1 MQRVSTGAAIGAVAA
16 VGALVAL
23 VASRSDCNDKGAGG
37 RAGAGASTSAGEE
50 AADAAERAVRAQP
63 GCHPTMAGGTLA
75 KVAPGAL
82 SLAVVKDHALL
93 VGTAQLE
100 PHGWRGAQ
108 AERIV
113 LDRMGAPIGSV
124 ETVTD
129 ALPVVPGVTTLAAA
143 LAEDGRLTTLT
154 YAARRPSA
162 TECTD
167 GLLVSKVT
175 EVGGLRAD
183 ADAGARAGAGAGGDP
198 GAARRELFTH
208 SCRSSSMLV
217 AAARGALGI
226 AFLDGAT
233 TADGDPKTAP
243 GIADVVVIAG
253 LGSSQTR
260 LETIGGATIV
270 NAATAAGAT
279 SVAAAYVVAHDTTR
293 ELHVVQLRKDGK
305 PATKV
310 EIFDKQNVG
319 TVTMAYEGD
328 TLHVVWSSFVPERNR
343 FVLRWSKWLAGAAPA
358 ATQSIG
364 TGVLSAVTPSLAVDR
379 GRFILAWTNGD
390 EKDSTVKVGASTNG
404 VVAVSGLA
412 GVVST
417 PGAPAREP
425 VVALDGDTMFVA
437 WKELGGAELEVH
449 ATSISCRE

>member
-1 MQRVSTGAAIGAVAA
+1 MERVSTRAAIGAVAA

-23 VASRSDCNDKGAGG
+23 LASRSDCNEKGSGG
-37 RAGAGASTSAGEE
+37 VRARAGAAPSAEAS
-50 AADAAERAVRAQP
+50 DAAAHAVRAQP

-82 SLAVVKDHALL
+82 SLAVVKDQALL
-93 VGTAQLE
+93 VGTVQLE

-108 AERIV
+108 AQRII
-113 LDRMGAPIGSV
+113 LDRMGAPVGSV
-124 ETVTD
+124 ETVAD

-143 LAEDGRLTTLT
+143 IAQDGRLTTLT

-167 GLLVSKVT
+167 GLLVSKVG
-175 EVGGLRAD
+175 E
-183 ADAGARAGAGAGGDP
+183 P
-198 GAARRELFTH
+198 GAARRELLAH

-217 AAARGALGI
+217 AAARGGLGI

-233 TADGDPKTAP
+233 SADGDPKTAP
-243 GIADVVVIAG
+243 AIADAVVIAG

-260 LETIGGATIV
+260 LETIGDATIV

-279 SVAAAYVVAHDTTR
+279 SVAAAWVVAHDATR

-310 EIFDKQNVG
+310 EVFDKQNVG
-319 TVTMAYEGD
+319 TVTIAYEGD

-343 FVLRWSKWLAGAAPA
+343 SGLRWSKWLAGAAPA
-358 ATQSIG
+358 PTQSIG
-364 TGVLSAVTPSLAVDR
+364 TGVLSAVTPSLAIDR

-390 EKDSTVKVGASTNG
+390 EKDSTVKVGASSNG
-404 VVAVSGLA
+404 VVAISGLA

-437 WKELGGAELEVH
+437 WKELGGAEPAVH

>member
-23 VASRSDCNDKGAGG
+23 LASRSDCNDKGSGG
-37 RAGAGASTSAGEE
+37 RAAAGAEASAE
-50 AADAAERAVRAQP
+50 AADAAARAVRAQP
-63 GCHPTMAGGTLA
+63 GCHPTIAGGTLA

-82 SLAVVKDHALL
+82 SLAVVRDHALL
-93 VGTAQLE
+93 VATVRLE
-100 PHGWRGAQ
+100 PQGWRGAQ
-108 AERIV
+108 AQRIV
-113 LDRMGAPIGSV
+113 LDRMGAPIGSA

-162 TECTD
+162 TECAD
-167 GLLVSKVT
+167 GLLVWKVT
-175 EVGGLRAD
+175 ES
-183 ADAGARAGAGAGGDP
+183 ADAGT
-198 GAARRELFTH
+198 ARRVLFTH
-208 SCRSSSMLV
+208 TCRSSSMLV
-217 AAARGALGI
+217 AAARGALGV

-233 TADGDPKTAP
+233 AADGDPKTAP
-243 GIADVVVIAG
+243 GIADAVVIAG

-260 LETIGGATIV
+260 LETITDATIV

-279 SVAAAYVVAHDTTR
+279 SVAAAYVVLRGTTR

-310 EIFDKQNVG
+310 EVFDKQNVG

-343 FVLRWSKWLAGAAPA
+343 FVLRWSKWLAGAEPA

-364 TGVLSAVTPSLAVDR
+364 TGVLSAVTPSLAIDR
-379 GRFILAWTNGD
+379 GRFILAWANGD

-425 VVALDGDTMFVA
+425 VVALDGATMFVA
-437 WKELGGAELEVH
+437 WKELGGTEPEVH

>member
-23 VASRSDCNDKGAGG
+23 VASRSDCNEKGSGG
-37 RAGAGASTSAGEE
+37 RANASASASASAE
-50 AADAAERAVRAQP
+50 AADAAARAVHAEP

-82 SLAVVKDHALL
+82 SLAVAKDHALL
-93 VGTAQLE
+93 VGTVQLE

-108 AERIV
+108 AQRIV

-129 ALPVVPGVTTLAAA
+129 ALPVVRGVTTLAAA
-143 LAEDGRLTTLT
+143 LAENGRLTTLT

-175 EVGGLRAD
+175 EVGN
-183 ADAGARAGAGAGGDP
+183 P
-198 GAARRELFTH
+198 GAARRELLTH

-260 LETIGGATIV
+260 LETITDGAIV

-310 EIFDKQNVG
+310 EVFDKQNVG

-328 TLHVVWSSFVPERNR
+328 TLHVVWSSFLPERNR
-343 FVLRWSKWLAGAAPA
+343 FVLRWSKWLAGAPPA

-404 VVAVSGLA
+404 VVAISGLA

-437 WKELGGAELEVH
+437 WKELGGAEPEVH

>member
-1 MQRVSTGAAIGAVAA
+1 MERVSTRAAIGAVAA
-16 VGALVAL
+16 VGALVGL
-23 VASRSDCNDKGAGG
+23 LASRSDCNEKGSGG
-37 RAGAGASTSAGEE
+37 VRARAGAAASAE
-50 AADAAERAVRAQP
+50 ASDAAAHAVRAQP

-82 SLAVVKDHALL
+82 SLAVVKDQALL
-93 VGTAQLE
+93 VGTVQLE

-108 AERIV
+108 AQRII
-113 LDRMGAPIGSV
+113 LDRMGAPVGSV
-124 ETVTD
+124 ETVAD

-143 LAEDGRLTTLT
+143 IAQDGRLTTLT

-167 GLLVSKVT
+167 GLLVSKVG
-175 EVGGLRAD
+175 E
-183 ADAGARAGAGAGGDP
+183 P
-198 GAARRELFTH
+198 GAPRRELLAH

-217 AAARGALGI
+217 AAVRGGLGI

-233 TADGDPKTAP
+233 SADGDPRTAP
-243 GIADVVVIAG
+243 AIADAVVIAG

-260 LETIGGATIV
+260 LETIGDATIV

-279 SVAAAYVVAHDTTR
+279 SVAAAWVVAHDATR

-310 EIFDKQNVG
+310 EVFDKQNVG
-319 TVTMAYEGD
+319 TVTIAYEGD

-343 FVLRWSKWLAGAAPA
+343 SGLRWSKWLAGAAPA
-358 ATQSIG
+358 LTQSIG
-364 TGVLSAVTPSLAVDR
+364 TGVLSAVTPSLAIDR

-390 EKDSTVKVGASTNG
+390 EKDSTVKVGASSNG
-404 VVAVSGLA
+404 VVAISGLA

-437 WKELGGAELEVH
+437 WKELGGAEPAVH

>member
-23 VASRSDCNDKGAGG
+23 VASRADCNDKGAGG
-37 RAGAGASTSAGEE
+37 RTSAGAGSGASAGASAE
-50 AADAAERAVRAQP
+50 AADAAARAVRAQP

-82 SLAVVKDHALL
+82 SLAVVKDRALL
-93 VGTAQLE
+93 VGTVPLE

-108 AERIV
+108 AQRVV
-113 LDRMGAPIGSV
+113 LDRMGAPIGAV
-124 ETVTD
+124 ETVAD
-129 ALPVVPGVTTLAAA
+129 ALPLVPGVTTFAAA

-175 EVGGLRAD
+175 EGGGGD
-183 ADAGARAGAGAGGDP
+183 GGDP
-198 GAARRELFTH
+198 AAARRELVTH
-208 SCRSSSMLV
+208 SCRSTSMLV

-233 TADGDPKTAP
+233 TADGDVRTAP
-243 GIADVVVIAG
+243 AIADAVVIAG

-260 LETIGGATIV
+260 LETITDATIV

-279 SVAAAYVVAHDTTR
+279 SVAAAYVVLRGTIR

-310 EIFDKQNVG
+310 EVFDKQNVG

-379 GRFILAWTNGD
+379 GRFILAWANGD

-412 GVVST
+412 SVVST

-425 VVALDGDTMFVA
+425 VVALEGDTMFVA
-437 WKELGGAELEVH
+437 WKELGGTEPEVH

>member
-23 VASRSDCNDKGAGG
+23 VASRSDCDDRTAGG
-37 RAGAGASTSAGEE
+37 RAGTSASASAE
-50 AADAAERAVRAQP
+50 AADASARAVRAQP

-82 SLAVVKDHALL
+82 SLAVVKDRALL
-93 VGTAQLE
+93 VGTVPLE

-108 AERIV
+108 AQRIV
-113 LDRMGAPIGSV
+113 LDRMGAPMGSV
-124 ETVTD
+124 ETITD
-129 ALPVVPGVTTLAAA
+129 ALPVVPGVTTFAAA

-154 YAARRPSA
+154 YAARRPNA

-175 EVGGLRAD
+175 D
-183 ADAGARAGAGAGGDP
+183 GGDP
-198 GAARRELFTH
+198 DAPRRELLTRG
-208 SCRSSSMLV
+208 CRSSSMLV

-233 TADGDPKTAP
+233 SADGDPTTAP
-243 GIADVVVIAG
+243 GIADAVVIAG

-260 LETIGGATIV
+260 LETITGGTIV

-310 EIFDKQNVG
+310 EVFDKQNVG

-343 FVLRWSKWLAGAAPA
+343 FVLLWSKWLAGAAPA
-358 ATQSIG
+358 ATQRIG
-364 TGVLSAVTPSLAVDR
+364 TGVLSAVTPSLAIDR
-379 GRFILAWTNGD
+379 GRFVLAWANGD

-437 WKELGGAELEVH
+437 WKELGSAEPEVH

>member
-23 VASRSDCNDKGAGG
+23 VASRADCNDKGAGG
-37 RAGAGASTSAGEE
+37 RTSAGAGSGASAGASAE
-50 AADAAERAVRAQP
+50 AADAAARAVRAQP

-82 SLAVVKDHALL
+82 SLAVVKDRALL
-93 VGTAQLE
+93 VGTVPLE

-108 AERIV
+108 AQRVV
-113 LDRMGAPIGSV
+113 LDRMGAPIGAV
-124 ETVTD
+124 ETVAD
-129 ALPVVPGVTTLAAA
+129 ALPLVPGVTTFAAA

-175 EVGGLRAD
+175 EGGGGD
-183 ADAGARAGAGAGGDP
+183 GGDP
-198 GAARRELFTH
+198 AAARRELVTH
-208 SCRSSSMLV
+208 SCRSTSMLV

-233 TADGDPKTAP
+233 TADGDVRTAP
-243 GIADVVVIAG
+243 AIADAVVIAG

-260 LETIGGATIV
+260 LETITDATIV

-279 SVAAAYVVAHDTTR
+279 SVAAAYVVLRGTIR

-310 EIFDKQNVG
+310 EVFDKQNVG

-379 GRFILAWTNGD
+379 GRFILAWANGD

-412 GVVST
+412 SVVST

-425 VVALDGDTMFVA
+425 VVALEGDTMFVA
-437 WKELGGAELEVH
+437 WKELGGAEPEVH

>member
-23 VASRSDCNDKGAGG
+23 VASRSDCNDKGSGA
-37 RAGAGASTSAGEE
+37 RAGAEASASTDAG
-50 AADAAERAVRAQP
+50 DAAARAVRAQP

-108 AERIV
+108 AQRIV

-124 ETVTD
+124 ETVAD
-129 ALPVVPGVTTLAAA
+129 ALPVVAGVTTLAAA

-175 EVGGLRAD
+175 EIGDAGI
-183 ADAGARAGAGAGGDP
+183 ADAGT
-198 GAARRELFTH
+198 ARRELFTH
-208 SCRSSSMLV
+208 GCRSSSMLV

-233 TADGDPKTAP
+233 TADGDPRTAP
-243 GIADVVVIAG
+243 AIADAVVIAG

-260 LETIGGATIV
+260 LETIGDATIV

-279 SVAAAYVVAHDTTR
+279 SVAAAWVVAHGTTR

-310 EIFDKQNVG
+310 EVFDKQNVG
-319 TVTMAYEGD
+319 TVTIAYEGD

-364 TGVLSAVTPSLAVDR
+364 TGILSAVTPSLAIDR

-404 VVAVSGLA
+404 VVAISGLA

-417 PGAPAREP
+417 PGAAAREP

-437 WKELGGAELEVH
+437 WKELGGLEPEVH

>member
-1 MQRVSTGAAIGAVAA
+1 MERVSTGAAIGAVAA
-16 VGALVAL
+16 VGALVVL
-23 VASRSDCNDKGAGG
+23 LASRSDCNEKGSGG
-37 RAGAGASTSAGEE
+37 VRAREGAAPSAEAS
-50 AADAAERAVRAQP
+50 DAAAHAVRAQP

-82 SLAVVKDHALL
+82 SLAVVKDQALL
-93 VGTAQLE
+93 VGTVQLE

-108 AERIV
+108 AQRII
-113 LDRMGAPIGSV
+113 LDRMGAPVGSV
-124 ETVTD
+124 ETVAD
-129 ALPVVPGVTTLAAA
+129 ALPAVARVTTLAAA
-143 LAEDGRLTTLT
+143 LAQDGRLTTLT

-167 GLLVSKVT
+167 GLLVSKVG
-175 EVGGLRAD
+175 E
-183 ADAGARAGAGAGGDP
+183 P
-198 GAARRELFTH
+198 GAARRELLAH

-233 TADGDPKTAP
+233 SADGDPRTAP
-243 GIADVVVIAG
+243 AIADAVVIAG

-260 LETIGGATIV
+260 LETIGDATIV

-279 SVAAAYVVAHDTTR
+279 SVAAAWVVAHDATR

-310 EIFDKQNVG
+310 EVFDKQNVG
-319 TVTMAYEGD
+319 TVTIAYEGD

-343 FVLRWSKWLAGAAPA
+343 SGLRWSKWLAGAAPTL
-358 ATQSIG
+358 TQSIG
-364 TGVLSAVTPSLAVDR
+364 TGVLSAVTPSLAIDR

-390 EKDSTVKVGASTNG
+390 EKDSTVKVGASSNG
-404 VVAVSGLA
+404 VVAISGLA

-437 WKELGGAELEVH
+437 WKELGGAEPAVH

>member
-1 MQRVSTGAAIGAVAA
+1 MERVSTGAAIGAVAA
-16 VGALVAL
+16 VGALVVL
-23 VASRSDCNDKGAGG
+23 LASRSDCNEKGSGG
-37 RAGAGASTSAGEE
+37 VRAREGAAPSAEAS
-50 AADAAERAVRAQP
+50 DAAAHAVRAQP

-82 SLAVVKDHALL
+82 SLAVVKDQALL
-93 VGTAQLE
+93 VGTVQLE

-108 AERIV
+108 AQRII
-113 LDRMGAPIGSV
+113 LDRMGAPVGSV
-124 ETVTD
+124 ETVAD
-129 ALPVVPGVTTLAAA
+129 ALPVVLGVTTLAAA
-143 LAEDGRLTTLT
+143 IAQDGRLTTLT

-167 GLLVSKVT
+167 GLLVSKVG
-175 EVGGLRAD
+175 E
-183 ADAGARAGAGAGGDP
+183 P
-198 GAARRELFTH
+198 GAARRELLAH

-233 TADGDPKTAP
+233 SADGDPRTAP
-243 GIADVVVIAG
+243 AIADAVVIAG

-260 LETIGGATIV
+260 LETIGDATIV

-279 SVAAAYVVAHDTTR
+279 SVAAAWVVSHDATR

-310 EIFDKQNVG
+310 EVFDKQNVG
-319 TVTMAYEGD
+319 TVTIAYEGD

-343 FVLRWSKWLAGAAPA
+343 SGLRWSKWLAGAAPA
-358 ATQSIG
+358 LTQSIG
-364 TGVLSAVTPSLAVDR
+364 TGVLSAVTPSLAIDR

-390 EKDSTVKVGASTNG
+390 EKDSTVKVGASSNG
-404 VVAVSGLA
+404 VVAISGLA

-437 WKELGGAELEVH
+437 WKELGGAEPAVH

>member
-1 MQRVSTGAAIGAVAA
+1 MPRVSTRAAVGAVGAVAA

-23 VASRSDCNDKGAGG
+23 IASRSHCADKAGGGG
-37 RAGAGASTSAGEE
+37 RAAAGASASTDAS
-50 AADAAERAVRAQP
+50 DAAAHAVRAQP

-93 VGTAQLE
+93 VGTVQLE
-100 PHGWRGAQ
+100 LHDWRGAQ
-108 AERIV
+108 AQRIV
-113 LDRMGAPIGSV
+113 LDRMGAPVGSV
-124 ETVTD
+124 ETVAD

-167 GLLVSKVT
+167 GLLVSK
-175 EVGGLRAD
+175 A
-183 ADAGARAGAGAGGDP
+183 GDP

-208 SCRSSSMLV
+208 GCRSSSMLV

-226 AFLDGAT
+226 AFFDGAT
-233 TADGDPKTAP
+233 TADGDGRTAP
-243 GIADVVVIAG
+243 AIADAMV
-253 LGSSQTR
+253 LGGSGSAPTR
-260 LETIGGATIV
+260 LETIGDATIV
-270 NAATAAGAT
+270 NAAAAAGAT

-310 EIFDKQNVG
+310 EVFDKQNVG
-319 TVTMAYEGD
+319 TVTIAYEGD

-343 FVLRWSKWLAGAAPA
+343 YVLRWSKWLAGAAPA
-358 ATQSIG
+358 VTQTIG

-379 GRFILAWTNGD
+379 GRFILAWANGG
-390 EKDSTVKVGASTNG
+390 EKDGTVKVGASTNG
-404 VVAVSGLA
+404 VVAISGLA

-417 PGAPAREP
+417 PGAPAWGP

-437 WKELGGAELEVH
+437 WKELGSAEPAVH